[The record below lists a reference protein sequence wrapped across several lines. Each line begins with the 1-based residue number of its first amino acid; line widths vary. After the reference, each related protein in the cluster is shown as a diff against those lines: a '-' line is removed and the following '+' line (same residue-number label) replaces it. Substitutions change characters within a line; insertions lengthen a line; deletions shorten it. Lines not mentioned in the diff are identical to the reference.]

1 MPEVSIILPVYQ
13 AEKYLVRCIDSVL
26 HQEYQDFE
34 LICVDDGSRDHSP
47 SILDDYAQRD
57 QRVVVIH
64 QANAGVS
71 TARNNGLARAK
82 GTYIQFLDADDWIAS
97 NATTELVRCAKQSN
111 ADMVVADFYRVV
123 GTKVARKGSILSDD
137 VLTLEEYADCMKLS
151 PADFYYG
158 VLWNKL
164 YRNDMIQKYHLQMD
178 PKVSYCEDFI
188 FNLEYLLHCHA
199 IAPLQIPVYYYVKTE
214 GSLVTQSLS
223 PSRMLQSRSLVFS
236 YYDAFFRHV
245 LNEEEYRRSRP
256 EIAGYLVSAASD
268 DLVMPMAPGTM
279 KLGKET
285 VQAVWRTDGSF
296 HYAVLLFY
304 LRKAYETQLNTVA
317 IKNNL
322 DLEDVLVFEAVR
334 NSNMFS
340 TMREIMDFT
349 GLSYA
354 ATAGSVQKLVS
365 RHLLHV
371 EIMNSFHIKTGSRSQ
386 DLSHDIDVALSDLN
400 QVEAKGLDDSQ
411 AQQLMQFLRVIVHNL
426 ENFVSHV

>member
-13 AEKYLVRCIDSVL
+13 AVKYLVRCIDSVL

-47 SILDDYAQRD
+47 SILDDYAKRD
-57 QRVVVIH
+57 HRVVVIH
-64 QANAGVS
+64 QKNAGVS
-71 TARNNGLARAK
+71 TARNNGLEKVK
-82 GTYIQFLDADDWIAS
+82 GTYIQFLDADDWIAP
-97 NATTELVRCAKQSN
+97 NATMELVRAIRQSN

-123 GTKVARKGSILSDD
+123 GSKVARKGSIVSDD

-164 YRNDMIQKYHLQMD
+164 YRHDIIQEYGLKMD
-178 PKVSYCEDFI
+178 PSISYCEDFI
-188 FNLEYLLHCHA
+188 FNLEYLLHCHS
-199 IAPLQIPVYYYVKTE
+199 IAPLQIPIYYYVKTE

-223 PSRMLQSRSLVFS
+223 PSRMLRSRSLVFS
-236 YYDAFFRHV
+236 YYDAFFRNV
-245 LNEEEYRRSRP
+245 LNEEEYRRSRT

-268 DLVMPMAPGTM
+268 NLVMPMAPGTM

-296 HYAVLLFY
+296 HYSVLLFY
-304 LRKAYETQLNTVA
+304 LHKAYETQLNTVA

-322 DLEDVLVFEAVR
+322 ELEDVLVFEAVR
-334 NSNMFS
+334 NSNLFS
-340 TMREIMDFT
+340 TLREIMDFT

-365 RHLLHV
+365 RHLLHI

-386 DLSHDIDVALSDLN
+386 DLSNDIDTALADLRN
-400 QVEAKGLDDSQ
+400 IAAKGLDKSQ
-411 AQQLMQFLRVIVHNL
+411 AYQMMQYLRTIVHNL
-426 ENFVSHV
+426 ETFVHHV